1 MRAMLKKKLVRTLK
15 NKIVI
20 SSVEEEGGKAGLF
33 RVFVMFCNIVMA

>member
-15 NKIVI
+15 NKIMI
-20 SSVEEEGGKAGLF
+20 SSVEEGGKAGLF